1 MKFGL
6 MVNVLVTLM
15 SAVMVVF
22 MPLVDRAIC
31 KKLRISPD
39 DRVNENPKADHY
51 LHLRKYLLIFVFL
64 IYLFLLSYVAFF
76 SRTAADDYLIHI
88 AFYEDLANAIK
99 VDFGI
104 LGLLKVLF
112 TEGFAAAASHVR
124 INKIDDIVQVY
135 LNIVLFLPMGYLLP
149 YVFDF
154 FRRDMK
160 VRTILACFICSLL
173 IENIQLMT
181 RLGFYDID
189 DLVSN
194 TLGGILGLR
203 FYIWFAYVLAHPDF
217 RKEAKRQKRFEQR
230 AKEKAM
236 YPFLSK
242 ISLQRSVIYAKDKKE
257 VFDFYENRLGFRL
270 RKAIPQ
276 GEDIDYMFE
285 LGKDQFEVRC
295 RKDYKEET
303 MQEILIACNNSEY
316 LKQSLEESGIATSP
330 YAEDPYTL
338 LRTFSFMA
346 PGNTKITVIEE

>member
-1 MKFGL
+1 MKLGL
-6 MVNVLVTLM
+6 LMNLLVTFM
-15 SAVMVVF
+15 SVVMVVF
-22 MPLVDRAIC
+22 MPLTDRLIC

-39 DRVNENPKADHY
+39 DRLSENPKADYY
-51 LHLRKYLLIFVFL
+51 LHLRKYVLIAVFAV
-64 IYLFLLSYVAFF
+64 YLFLLFYVAFF
-76 SRTAADDYLIHI
+76 SRSAAADYLVHI
-88 AFYEDLANAIK
+88 SLYEDLANAIK
-99 VDFGI
+99 IDFGI

-112 TEGFAAAASHVR
+112 TEGFSAAMAHVR
-124 INKIDDIVQVY
+124 INKIEDIVQVY

-160 VRTILACFICSLL
+160 VRTILACFISTLL
-173 IENIQLMT
+173 IENVQLMT
-181 RLGFYDID
+181 KLGFYDID
-189 DLVSN
+189 DIVSN

-203 FYIWFAYVLAHPDF
+203 LYIWFAYVLAHPDF
-217 RKEAKRQKRFEQR
+217 RREAKHQRRFEKR

-257 VFDFYENRLGFRL
+257 VFDFYENKLGFRL
-270 RKAIPQ
+270 KKAIPQ

-303 MQEILIACNNSEY
+303 MQEVLIACNNSEY
-316 LKQSLEESGIATSP
+316 LKQSLEENGIMTSA
-330 YAEDPYTL
+330 YASDPYTL